1 MKKYKYLLFDLDG
14 TLTDPFEGI
23 TKSVQYALNAFGIMD
38 EPLDKLKKFIGPP
51 LKASFMDFYGF
62 DSEKAETAVL
72 KYRERFAD
80 TGIFENKVYD
90 GVEQMLKVL
99 KDSGY
104 VLAIASS
111 KPTVFVERILEH
123 FHLRDY
129 FDNVT
134 GSFLDGRRTKKS
146 EVIEAVIEALKIAD
160 RKEALMIGD
169 RFHDVEGAKEAGIDC
184 VGAAFGYGG
193 REELENAGAIEV
205 LGSVEELKK
214 LLLCRNTPAHNR
226 TV

>member
-1 MKKYKYLLFDLDG
+1 MKKYHYLLFDLDG

-23 TKSVQYALNAFGIMD
+23 TKSVRYALDAFGIMN

-51 LKASFMDFYGF
+51 LKESFMEYYGF
-62 DSEKAETAVL
+62 DAQKAEAAVE

-80 TGIFENKVYD
+80 TGIFENEIYD
-90 GVEQMLKVL
+90 GVEEMLGAL
-99 KDSGY
+99 KAEGY

-123 FHLRDY
+123 FNIRSY

-146 EVIEAVIEALKIAD
+146 EVIEAVLCSLHITDKSS
-160 RKEALMIGD
+160 ALMIGD
-169 RFHDVEGAKEAGIDC
+169 RFHDVEGAREAGLDC
-184 VGAAFGYGG
+184 VGVAFGYGG
-193 REELENAGAIEV
+193 RQELESAGAIEIADSV
-205 LGSVEELKK
+205 AQLKSMLGGG
-214 LLLCRNTPAHNR
+214 C
-226 TV
+226 